1 MIGNAGD
8 ATVLRVGWDASAV
21 DSGVSNLNSRL
32 SAARSELNATGA
44 QMGGFGRS
52 TDGLKRKQE
61 GLNKVYELQGQKVKD
76 LEGNYQRLVAEKGA
90 ESKAAIDASRHY
102 NNALAE
108 YAKMEGQLKSLTNE
122 IAYQESAWSSME
134 SGLNSFSSTTGKMAD
149 GFSKAGQKM
158 TLGLTLP
165 IVGVG
170 TMALKT
176 GIDFEKSMSK
186 VQALSGGTAEE
197 MAKMEGQAKSLGET
211 TVFSASQAAEA
222 QAFLAMA
229 GWDVADIY
237 DAMPGLLNLAAAGQL
252 ELGRTADITSNIM
265 QAFAME
271 ASESAHVS
279 DVLAAAASN
288 SNTNIEQL
296 GEAMGYAAPTA
307 NVFGWSIEET
317 SAAIMRFGDAGIQ
330 GGKAGQAWSTSLQRL
345 SKPTSAMTDL
355 MEDLNIQFFDAEGVM
370 KPLPDLV
377 GELETA
383 TKGMTDEQEANVI
396 TTLFGNQAFKH
407 WAILME
413 EGSEGLRD
421 QTKALEQSTGAAQD
435 MADTMLDNAYG
446 SIIELTSAAEGL
458 AIQFAEH
465 MIPHFVTLVEKTTD
479 LVRWF
484 GSLEKDTQKYILV
497 AAGIAAV
504 LGPAAIALSVVLRS
518 VSYLSA
524 GLAKAV
530 GAFGR
535 YTTSAKVAQT
545 TTTGFG
551 ASAQLAGTQVATANR
566 GMGRFGRTLGGVGT
580 AASLAGVGML
590 AFGDDSNQGL
600 GMALMFAPEILK
612 LGGRLLGAGKNA
624 VTSGGQMVGM
634 GKNATT
640 ASKGIGG
647 LVRGIGA
654 FGKGAGALGGPIGL
668 GVAAITTLGVAGYE
682 VYEHY
687 QDKVLPTLDSF
698 GDIVMEN
705 GEQVSESTAKQL
717 DSFKELHDEAV
728 TELNQLMWGSQK
740 ITDEMAESVSSK
752 FSEMGSSVRESLN
765 ESYNQS
771 QEDLQRFL
779 SNSKSITEEEQG
791 ELIKKYDEYYNARV
805 ELSERNEARISE
817 ILATAAAENRETT
830 EAENAEMNRITES
843 AMKQKILAVTDGSI
857 EQKAILEDLRV
868 NSSEISAQQAADT
881 IAKAVEAKD
890 GAIKAAN
897 ESYEETVEW
906 AIRERDERGILTE
919 EQAEKV
925 IRDAREA
932 RDHAISAA
940 EEMHEGVVKEATLQA
955 GEHARLIDKQTG
967 EVKGAWTLMLEDLL
981 GGFNWVG
988 EQINKVLRFFGG
1000 KEIPTMSSAVRNAQG
1015 NRKGGGGY
1023 GGSSG
1028 HDIVKAY
1035 ATGTSSIG
1043 HPVDS
1048 EAIVSERGPELVHD
1062 PKVGTYVTGN
1072 KGPEK
1077 VFLHKG
1083 SSVLPAHHTKSLL
1096 NQYGFGN
1103 QSGFALPAYES
1114 GVGSTVMGWWESL
1127 VEGPKALID
1136 KAISGLAPDWV
1147 TSNFIPFGEGVIK
1160 SIATNA
1166 VDYVKGLFSTGD
1178 LGDGEGGGFTAG
1190 GGFPGMRKTSG
1201 YGYRTHPVTGQ
1212 RGSFHG
1218 GVDYAARIGT
1228 PIPSQ
1233 SNGVVSRSSTGW
1245 NGGYG
1250 NLVVVQS
1257 GPMQHYYAHNSR
1269 NLVSAGQP
1277 VAKGQHIALIGS
1289 TGSSTGPHV
1298 HYEQRLNGNR
1308 INPRGYENGGISRN
1322 KQLAWL
1328 SEKDHEEYII
1338 PSQANDRSL
1347 SLFTDLGEKL
1357 GVFNTVPSVDSYPQA
1372 GTNGRSLIDLSAL
1385 TGKLD
1390 ELIRSVKDS
1399 DVSPVILVKL
1409 GEETIYKNVGRKLGT
1424 QADTDALWEV

>member
-1 MIGNAGD
+1 MFGNAGD
-8 ATVLRVGWDASAV
+8 ATVLKVGWDASAV

-76 LEGNYQRLVAEKGA
+76 LEGNYKRLVEEKGA

-237 DAMPGLLNLAAAGQL
+237 EAMPGLLNLAAAGQM

-265 QAFAME
+265 QAFGLKAK
-271 ASESAHVS
+271 ESAHVS

-296 GEAMGYAAPTA
+296 GEAMEYAGPTS
-307 NVFGWSIEET
+307 NVFGWSVEQT
-317 SAAIMRFGDAGIQ
+317 TAAIMKFGDAGIQ

-345 SKPTSAMTDL
+345 SRPTSRMAKM
-355 MEDLNIQFFDAEGVM
+355 MENLNIQFFDAEGVM

-383 TKGMTDEQEANVI
+383 TKGMTDEQRANVV

-413 EGSEGLRD
+413 EGSDGLRD

-465 MIPHFVTLVEKTTD
+465 MIPHFITLTEKATD

-484 GSLEKDTQKYILV
+484 GNLDKDTQKYILV

-600 GMALMFAPEILK
+600 GMAMLFGPQIIG
-612 LGGRLLGAGKNA
+612 LGGKLLTAGKNA
-624 VTSGGQMVGM
+624 LTSGGRFLGM
-634 GKNATT
+634 GNNATT
-640 ASKGIGG
+640 AGKGIGG
-647 LVRGIGA
+647 LVRGVGA
-654 FGKGAGALGGPIGL
+654 LGKGAGALGGPIGL

-705 GEQVSESTAKQL
+705 GEKVSDSTAKQL
-717 DSFKELHDEAV
+717 DAFKKLHDDATV
-728 TELNQLMWGSQK
+728 ELNGLAWGSQK
-740 ITDEMAESVSSK
+740 ITDDMASSLTGK
-752 FSEMGSSVRESLN
+752 FSEMGTMIKDELN
-765 ESYNQS
+765 KNYEQS
-771 QEDLQRFL
+771 QSDLEKFLGQSTVITADHQED
-779 SNSKSITEEEQG
+779 
-791 ELIKKYDEYYNARV
+791 IKKRYDDYYRVRV
-805 ELSERNEARISE
+805 EQAETNEGKIND
-817 ILATAAAENRETT
+817 IINLAAEENRAITD
-830 EAENAEMNRITES
+830 AEQKEINRIKDV
-843 AMKQKILAVTDGSI
+843 MMRQNVNAVTEGSI
-857 EQKAILEDLRV
+857 EQKAIMEQLKND
-868 NSSEISAQQAADT
+868 SSVINAQQATDT
-881 IAKAVEAKD
+881 VKKAIEAKD
-890 GAIKAAN
+890 GAIAAAN
-897 ESYEETVEW
+897 EKYDEIVQW
-906 AIRERDERGILTE
+906 AITQRDDTGLLSE
-919 EQAEKV
+919 EEATK
-925 IRDAREA
+925 IIREA
-932 RDHAISAA
+932 GYTRDRSITAA
-940 EEMHEGVVKEATLQA
+940 EEMHKGVVEQAKLQA
-955 GEHARLIDKQTG
+955 EGHVEQINWQSG
-967 EVKGAWTLMLEDLL
+967 EVKSAWRLMTEDLL
-981 GGFNWVG
+981 KGFNWVG
-988 EQINKVLRFFGG
+988 EQINKVIRFFGG
-1000 KEIPTMSSAVRNAQG
+1000 KEIPTMQSMSRNSTRSSGAG
-1015 NRKGGGGY
+1015 GMGGGG
-1023 GGSSG
+1023 SG
-1028 HDIVKAY
+1028 HLVERAY
-1035 ATGTSSIG
+1035 ATGTSATG

-1048 EAIVSERGPELVHD
+1048 DAIVSEKGPELIHD

-1072 KGPEK
+1072 NGPER

-1103 QSGFALPAYES
+1103 QSNFALPAYES
-1114 GVGSTVMGWWESL
+1114 GVGNTLMGWWESL
-1127 VEGPKALID
+1127 IEGPKALID

-1160 SIATNA
+1160 NIATNA
-1166 VDYVKGLFSTGD
+1166 VDYVKNLFSSGD
-1178 LGDGEGGGFTAG
+1178 LGEGGGGFTAG

-1201 YGYRTHPVTGQ
+1201 FGYRTHPVTGQ

-1233 SNGVVSRSSTGW
+1233 SMGMVVRSSTGW

-1269 NLVSAGQP
+1269 NLVSTGQP

-1298 HYEQRLNGNR
+1298 HYEQRLNGRR
-1308 INPRGYENGGISRN
+1308 INPRGYEHGGISRN

-1338 PSQANDRSL
+1338 PSQATDRSL
-1347 SLFTDLGEKL
+1347 SLFSDLGEKL
-1357 GVFNTVPSVDSYPQA
+1357 GVFNTIPSVDSYPQA
-1372 GTNGRSLIDLSAL
+1372 KANGRSLIDLSAL

-1424 QADTDALWEV
+1424 QADTDALWGG